1 MARIFISHS
10 SRDDDAAARM
20 KTWLASQGFE
30 TAFLDFDKTSGI
42 SPGADWEKTLYREVE
57 QSQAVI
63 IIQTPSWLAS
73 KWCFAEFTQA
83 RALGKAIFL
92 VIETPTGD
100 AQISPDIQTLN
111 LLSDREGGLERLSR
125 ELVRIA
131 LDAQGGFK
139 WDASRPPFPGLLAF
153 EEEDAAIYFG
163 RDDDIRRLIERLDA
177 RRAQGGAK
185 LIALLGSS
193 GSGKSSLLRAGV
205 VPRLRRAGRNW
216 IVTPPMRPRLHPV
229 DELTVALA
237 GASGPGADWRKL
249 KDDLLRPDPTRALA
263 DFANDLRVKAG
274 AGEAQ
279 ILIPIDQGEELFGVA
294 DPDEARRFL
303 EVLSQA
309 LSESLPLMA
318 VMALR
323 SDFLGRLQSA
333 TALTVRFEE
342 FSLGPMPLTRIPQII
357 QGPAKVAGVGVEEA
371 LVQQAARDAATE
383 DALPLLA
390 FALRELWDR
399 SPNKLLSLDGYKA
412 LGDEKAGLTP
422 LENAVRKAADAVLA
436 EAKPG
441 DDELMALR
449 EAFVPAMVRV
459 NDQGEYGRRP
469 ARLDELPTKAQ
480 PLLERLAKARLLIV
494 RQDGDAPVVEVA
506 HEALLRKWPLL
517 KSWLDSARAFLIG
530 KQQLEQDLRD
540 WEQAPDADK
549 AAALLTGLKL
559 SRARRWLIEHPNQ
572 LSAPERAFIQAS
584 IERAEAETRRNERT
598 RRRITWASLAA
609 ALVLAVVAGW
619 AVWEAWTANAAER
632 SALESEQHAKA
643 AQETA
648 TENESRALAALK
660 DAKQAHQRVAQVQ
673 RIARHTSDPSSRPQ
687 RSLLLAVYAAA
698 TLQPHDT
705 VGLLGAIDGVR
716 QQLGAAAG
724 LPLDGHAADVA
735 AAAYSPDRRWLAI
748 GGADGLVRLYDLTA
762 ADPGAAV
769 HDLAGHHGRIAGLVF
784 AADGRRLVSAGSD
797 GTLRLW
803 QVDAASPVA
812 GRVTSVNALGPILAL
827 AASPDGQWLAFGTQ
841 LGQLCLWR
849 WLADGPEEAPC
860 DPSWR
865 DESPVT
871 TVLFSAKGRW
881 LATTCTEVCKT
892 SPAPVRL
899 WDLSAQGAER
909 GPKRLV
915 PRSKLNEPSLQAIA
929 FTPDETRL
937 AAAYGYVAELWDL
950 TQPDPPASPIAS
962 YASGGGWIK
971 TLDISADGRWLALG
985 SLSSND
991 ARLWRLAGDPGE
1003 PRGPIILSGHDAPVK
1018 AVRFG
1023 GDGRW
1028 LASAAADGSL
1038 NLWDLARP
1046 VLRPTP
1052 LRGHDL
1058 SIAALRFSP
1067 GADPGHL
1074 LSWGQGEPARLW
1086 RLPDPGADP
1095 LVLRA
1100 PVGPLIMGMAV
1111 STDGRWIASSSN
1123 GDDRLAL
1130 WSTEDPR
1137 APPHMLAVPGFARSI
1152 AFSPDGRWLAA
1163 KSQEQGRISLWS
1175 LRDLA
1180 RPPLVMVEEGWSD
1193 DRTLRFSPNSRWLA
1207 SGTFGGQ
1214 GQRPSLDLW
1223 DVSADTP
1230 ALAPRYRCR
1239 PRSPVRELA
1248 FSDDGKLLATAA
1260 HDTAAYLWNLA
1271 SENPCSTPVRL
1282 PHGDVVYQMSLS
1294 GDGRWA
1300 ATASMD
1306 QKGRLWEL
1314 APGAPPKLVHEIDFE
1329 DRVFRA
1335 VFSPDSRWAAF
1346 ASWDNSAAL
1355 LDLRAPATAPPVRL
1369 TGHVGRILAAGFS
1382 PDSQWLATAGE
1393 DRTIRLWRPDAPG
1406 EAPVVLRGHEGS
1418 VPHLGFSPDGRWL
1431 ISGAYDGTVR
1441 QWRLRLDDLI
1451 QVACASAGRML
1462 TPSEVEQYLG
1472 GAPDAPCTTP
1482 GK

>member
-10 SRDDDAAARM
+10 SRDDEAAARM
-20 KTWLASQGFE
+20 KVWLASHGFE
-30 TAFLDFDKTSGI
+30 TAFLDFDKISGI
-42 SPGADWEKTLYREVE
+42 PPGADWERTLYREVE

-63 IIQTPSWLAS
+63 IIQTPNWLAS

-100 AQISPDIQTLN
+100 AQISRDIQTLN

-131 LDAQGGFK
+131 LDAQGGFT

-185 LIALLGSS
+185 LVALLGSS

-205 VPRLRRAGRNW
+205 VPRLKRAGRNW
-216 IVTPPMRPRLHPV
+216 IVAPPMRPRLHPV
-229 DELTVALA
+229 DELAVALA

-279 ILIPIDQGEELFGVA
+279 ILIPIDQAEELFGIA

-303 EVLSQA
+303 EILSQA
-309 LSESLPLMA
+309 LAESLPFMA
-318 VMALR
+318 VMAMR

-333 TALTVRFEE
+333 ASLTARFEE
-342 FSLGPMPLTRIPQII
+342 FSLGPMPLPRIPQII
-357 QGPAKVAGVGVEEA
+357 QGPAKVAGVNVEEA
-371 LVQQAARDAATE
+371 FVQQAARDAATE

-399 SPNKLLSLDGYKA
+399 SSNKVLSLDGYKA

-436 EAKPG
+436 EAKPA
-441 DDELMALR
+441 DDELAALR

-459 NDQGEYGRRP
+459 NDQGEYVRRP
-469 ARLDELPTKAQ
+469 ARLDELPAKAQ
-480 PLLERLAKARLLIV
+480 PLLERLAKARLLVV
-494 RQDGDAPVVEVA
+494 RQEGDARVVEVA

-517 KSWLDSARAFLIG
+517 RSWLDAARVFLIG

-540 WEQAPDADK
+540 WEQAPEADK
-549 AAALLTGLKL
+549 ATALLTGLKL
-559 SRARRWLIEHPNQ
+559 SRARRWLTEHPSQ
-572 LSAPERAFIQAS
+572 LSPQERAFIQAS

-598 RRRITWASLAA
+598 RRIITWGSLAA

-619 AVWEAWTANAAER
+619 AVWEAWAANTAEK
-632 SALESEQHAKA
+632 SALQSEQHAKDA
-643 AQETA
+643 LSDAQ
-648 TENESRALAALK
+648 LA
-660 DAKQAHQRVAQVQ
+660 HRRVAQVQ
-673 RIARHTSDPSSRPQ
+673 QISRHTSDPSSRPQ

-698 TLQPHDT
+698 LQPRDT

-716 QQLGAAAG
+716 QRLRAAAG
-724 LPLDGHAADVA
+724 LPLDGHAADVV
-735 AAAYSPDRRWLAI
+735 AAAYSPDRRWLAV
-748 GGADGLVRLYDLTA
+748 GGADGLIRLHDLKA

-769 HDLAGHHGRIAGLVF
+769 HDLAGHHGPVAGLAF

-812 GRVTSVNALGPILAL
+812 GRVISVNSFGPIRAL
-827 AASPDGQWLAFGTQ
+827 AASPDGQWLAFGGES
-841 LGQLCLWR
+841 GQLCLWR
-849 WLADGPEEAPC
+849 WLADGPEGAPC
-860 DPSWR
+860 DQAWR

-871 TVLFSAKGRW
+871 TVVFSPKGRW
-881 LATTCTEVCKT
+881 LAATCAGACK
-892 SPAPVRL
+892 SGSAPVPL

-909 GPKRLV
+909 GPKSLIL
-915 PRSKLNEPSLQAIA
+915 RSKLTEPSLLAIA
-929 FTPDETRL
+929 FSPDETRL

-950 TQPDPPASPIAS
+950 TQPDPPASPVAT
-962 YASGGGWIK
+962 YPGGGGWIS

-985 SLSSND
+985 SGGSND
-991 ARLWRLAGDPGE
+991 ARLWRLASNPGE
-1003 PRGPIILSGHDAPVK
+1003 PRVPIILSGHGGPVT
-1018 AVRFG
+1018 ALRFG

-1038 NLWDLARP
+1038 NLWDLMSP
-1046 VLRPTP
+1046 VPRLTP

-1058 SIAALRFSP
+1058 SIDAIRFSP

-1074 LSWGQGEPARLW
+1074 LSWGKGEPTRLW

-1100 PVGPLIMGMAV
+1100 PVGPVMMGLAA
-1111 STDGRWIASSSN
+1111 SADGRWIASSSD

-1130 WSTEDPR
+1130 WSTQDLR
-1137 APPHMLAVPGFARSI
+1137 APAQMLAVPGFARSI

-1163 KSQEQGRISLWS
+1163 KSQNHGRISLWS
-1175 LRDLA
+1175 LRDLDK
-1180 RPPLVMVEEGWSD
+1180 PPLVMVEDGWSD
-1193 DRTLRFSPNSRWLA
+1193 DRTLRFSPDGRWLA
-1207 SGTFGGQ
+1207 SGTSGGQ
-1214 GQRPSLDLW
+1214 GRGPSLDLW

-1230 ALAPRYRCR
+1230 ALAPRYRCQ
-1239 PRSPVRELA
+1239 PRRPVRELE
-1248 FSDDGKLLATAA
+1248 FSNDGKLLATAA
-1260 HDTAAYLWNLA
+1260 QDTAAYLWSLA
-1271 SENPCSTPVRL
+1271 SENPCSTPLRL
-1282 PHGDVVYQMSLS
+1282 PHGDVVYQISLS
-1294 GDGRWA
+1294 SDGRWA
-1300 ATASMD
+1300 ATASFD

-1314 APGAPPKLVHEIDFE
+1314 APGAPPKLVREIDFE

-1346 ASWDNSAAL
+1346 ASWDCSAAL
-1355 LDLRAPATAPPVRL
+1355 LDLRAPATAPPIRL

-1418 VPHLGFSPDGRWL
+1418 VAHLGFSPDGRWL

-1441 QWRLRLDDLI
+1441 QWRLHLDDLI
-1451 QVACASAGRML
+1451 QVACASAGRTL
-1462 TPSEVEQYLG
+1462 TPAEVEQYLG